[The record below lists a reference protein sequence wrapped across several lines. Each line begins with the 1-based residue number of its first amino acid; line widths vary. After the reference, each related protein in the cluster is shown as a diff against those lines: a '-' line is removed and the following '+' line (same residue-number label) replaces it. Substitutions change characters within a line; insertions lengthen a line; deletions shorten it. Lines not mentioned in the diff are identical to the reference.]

1 MDFSLNEHIYLN
13 KFRSKSN
20 LLSCEAEFNF
30 TGLNE
35 TLFNS
40 FGVGLDMPVSV
51 SIPVTE
57 KYFLYPR
64 ILDYSDYMSYYVTL
78 HGNQSLF
85 ALYQNENFDFFGVRV
100 RDGACFQKL
109 IDYFT
114 SIVKMSKNVDLLSYS
129 MVPFKAYIFSN
140 LYVV

>member
-1 MDFSLNEHIYLN
+1 VV
-13 KFRSKSN
+13 
-20 LLSCEAEFNF
+20 SCAAEFNF

-40 FGVGLDMPVSV
+40 FGIGMDNQLPVSIGV
-51 SIPVTE
+51 NE

-64 ILDYSDYMSYYVTL
+64 ILDYTDYMSYYVTL
-78 HGNQSLF
+78 HGKQSLF
-85 ALYQNENFDFFGVRV
+85 ALYQDPEFNYFGVRV
-100 RDGACFQKL
+100 RDSVCFQKL

-114 SIVKMSKNVDLLSYS
+114 SIVKGSRVVNLLTYS
-129 MVPFKAYIFSN
+129 TEPFKSYIFSN

>member
-1 MDFSLNEHIYLN
+1 
-13 KFRSKSN
+13 
-20 LLSCEAEFNF
+20 
-30 TGLNE
+30 LNE

-40 FGVGLDMPVSV
+40 FGIGLDINRNIKISP
-51 SIPVTE
+51 TE
-57 KYFLYPR
+57 KYFLFPR
-64 ILDYSDYMSYYVTL
+64 ILDSTDYMSYHVTL
-78 HGNQSLF
+78 HGNKSLF